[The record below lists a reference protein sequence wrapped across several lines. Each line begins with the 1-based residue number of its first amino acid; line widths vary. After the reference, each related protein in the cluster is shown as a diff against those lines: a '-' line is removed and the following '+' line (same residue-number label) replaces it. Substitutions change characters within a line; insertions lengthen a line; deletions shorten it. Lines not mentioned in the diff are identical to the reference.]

1 MENQSRYNPSR
12 KTVGA
17 IYRDAQFN
25 GEKQVITGDMNY
37 ELRKSLVEDLNE
49 TVAQGTKDF
58 EGRPFYITVHEKRD
72 LQMKNAFLRRMIKT
86 VYRPYPEDDTLVFKV
101 YPYSNSV
108 YFCWE
113 LPHRTNMLNML
124 ACPDL
129 YEPEILQ
136 KFKHWENLRLEHFGF
151 MKDEEGMWKENPL
164 YRGDILVSTKKPDD
178 ISVLMSKKIEKL
190 PEISNKIDVGS
201 EVS

>member
-1 MENQSRYNPSR
+1 MKNQSKDDPTR

-17 IYRDAQFN
+17 IYRDAQFS
-25 GEKQVITGDMNY
+25 GEKQIITGDMNY

-49 TVAQGTKDF
+49 TIKQGSIDF

-72 LQMKNAFLRRMIKT
+72 LQMKNAFIRRMIKT

-101 YPYSNSV
+101 NPYSNNV

-129 YEPEILQ
+129 YDAQILQ
-136 KFKHWENLRLEHFGF
+136 KYRDWENMRLEVFGF
-151 MKDEEGMWKENPL
+151 MKNDMGNWIENPL
-164 YRGDILVSTKKPDD
+164 YRGDKIVSKDP
-178 ISVLMSKKIEKL
+178 EKL
-190 PEISNKIDVGS
+190 QTSVNVNSKDLLSV
-201 EVS
+201 